1 MPIKMCHNKAQ
12 CSKNTKNGLIFEFSS
27 PKYYSRTK
35 VGDDC
40 FRPIQALIDSFVYV
54 FYWQSSAFD
63 SLEVWKTK
71 KEFSIQIA
79 F

>member
-1 MPIKMCHNKAQ
+1 MCHNKAQ
-12 CSKNTKNGLIFEFSS
+12 CSKNTKNSLIFEFSS

-54 FYWQSSAFD
+54 FY
-63 SLEVWKTK
+63 
-71 KEFSIQIA
+71 
-79 F
+79 